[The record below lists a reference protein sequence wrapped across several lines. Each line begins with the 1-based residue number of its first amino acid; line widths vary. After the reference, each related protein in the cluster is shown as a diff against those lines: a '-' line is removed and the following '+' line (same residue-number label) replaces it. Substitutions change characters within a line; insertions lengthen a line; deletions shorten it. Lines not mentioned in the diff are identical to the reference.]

1 MITNETILT
10 KITEIQDNIFVLAT
24 VVSVEGSA
32 YRREG
37 SKMVITSNGDTFGLI
52 SGGCLEADVIEVAK
66 IVFQEQKP
74 ILKRYELDED
84 LVWGLG
90 LGCPGIV
97 NILIEPITIY
107 SPFYEEWVHLIQKN
121 SPHITCKILRNENET
136 VENLLVTEENKFDCW
151 KEDDVVLIAR
161 EKLIERNP
169 KSEMIMIPGLGEV
182 FFDVYSP
189 SPLICI
195 FGAGNDAIPV
205 AQMAHH
211 LGFQTMVVDGRPAF
225 NTKER
230 FPHAKRLLKHVQE
243 LERVDFINQNTFVVI
258 MNHHLQRDM
267 DSIMIALKSNSHYV
281 GILGPRKR
289 REKMLTRLR
298 ETGEF
303 FSVEQ
308 LGKMHSPIGL
318 DIGADTSEEI
328 ALSIMAEIVAVR
340 KGHNGSSLKNSYYIH
355 SHPALEEIR

>member
-1 MITNETILT
+1 MITNENILT

-37 SKMVITSNGDTFGLI
+37 SKMLITSTGETFGLI
-52 SGGCLEADVIEVAK
+52 SGGCLEADVVEVAK
-66 IVFQEQKP
+66 TVFQEQKP

-97 NILIEPITIY
+97 DILIEPINIH
-107 SPFYEEWVHLIQKN
+107 SSFYKEWVHLIQKA
-121 SPHITCKILRNENET
+121 SPYITCKILSNENEQ
-136 VENLLVTEENKFDCW
+136 VLKLFVTEDNRFGCW
-151 KEDDVVLIAR
+151 QEDVSLIAS
-161 EKLIERNP
+161 EKLSERNA
-169 KSEMIMIPGLGEV
+169 KSELVMIPGLGRV
-182 FFDVYSP
+182 FFDVYIPP
-189 SPLICI
+189 SLVCI
-195 FGAGNDAIPV
+195 FGAGHDAIPV

-230 FPHAKRLLKHVQE
+230 FPHAMRLLKHPQE
-243 LERVDFINQNTFVVI
+243 FENIDFINHHTFVVI
-258 MNHHLQRDM
+258 MNHHLDRDM
-267 DSIMIALKSNSHYV
+267 DSITIALKSKAPYV

-289 REKMLTRLR
+289 REKILARLR
-298 ETGEF
+298 EMGEF
-303 FSVEQ
+303 FSKEM

-328 ALSIMAEIVAVR
+328 ALSIMAEIVAYK
-340 KGHNGSSLKNSYYIH
+340 KGHSGSSLKNSYYIH
-355 SHPALEEIR
+355 SHPTLEEIR